1 MENLKVE
8 FNQYLISQGIKP
20 DLDNDEF
27 SAKSIFE
34 HKKEFEDFSSSKY
47 GIDIDSSFLELS
59 ALTSLE
65 FENGQFKMPKDASSD
80 FELSDE
86 LMLNL
91 LNMLLVDDTV
101 FQNLDDNNDE
111 KLDINEAEKF
121 LMYIG
126 NQETVNSERNIDNCV
141 AESNKISFEQMR
153 AAVAGF
159 GEYTCKSAVNLETD
173 FNEEQKNY
181 EQLKANY
188 IAICNG
194 TSDELRDA
202 QTNFDIYRKQCI
214 EKFKDNEEAQ
224 YFVKLLDEYFPVFKD
239 KNGQINAIN
248 EQIAFLS
255 QEISIYEGIAS
266 DCQSRIE
273 NLEKMILKSED
284 DADTESE
291 LEKRISLLGISEP
304 YKTEA
309 VNEEKARIQAMIDD
323 EKAKLE
329 EAQNFILNAQTK
341 KCQLEL
347 NRNDIQKEL
356 NKLKSKYNNIYMQ
369 INNLPEFVKNDDS
382 YKAFMEAQKQLQLK
396 VIELAAEEKENMNVS
411 LASLNNIAQE
421 YDVAKKRDYKVDCE
435 KMPWRHIA
443 KRAAM
448 YVGYSEHNKTAD
460 IFLDDG
466 EGKTKNTP
474 WCGAFVRYILR
485 ETGVY
490 DDTPAWY
497 YNLENK
503 KYCPDIYQAAK
514 DAEAVI
520 KPQEAQQGD
529 LIMYMNGSSAYHVGL
544 IESIKEEN
552 GKWIIIT
559 IEGNTGSGTVKR
571 KEIEYTSNYALLDI
585 TQ

>member
-8 FNQYLISQGIKP
+8 FKQYLISQGIEP
-20 DLDNDEF
+20 DLDNDEL

-34 HKKEFEDFSSSKY
+34 HEKEFKDFSRSKY
-47 GIDIDSSFLELS
+47 DIDIDSSFIELS
-59 ALTSLE
+59 ALMSAE
-65 FENGQFKMPKDASSD
+65 FENGQFKIPEDASSD

-111 KLDINEAEKF
+111 KLDIDEAKKF
-121 LMYIG
+121 LMYLG
-126 NQETVNSERNIDNCV
+126 NQESVESVGKVDNCIGDD
-141 AESNKISFEQMR
+141 NKISFEQMR
-153 AAVAGF
+153 AAAVGF
-159 GEYTCKSAVNLETD
+159 EESSCKSAVNLETD

-194 TSDELRDA
+194 TSDELRDI
-202 QTNFDIYRKQCI
+202 QDNLNMYRKQCI
-214 EKFKDNEEAQ
+214 EKFSDVEEVQ
-224 YFVKLLDEYFPVFKD
+224 YFVKLLDEYLPVLKD

-273 NLEKMILKSED
+273 NLEKMISKSED
-284 DADTESE
+284 DADSESE

-304 YKTEA
+304 YKTEV
-309 VNEEKARIQAMIDD
+309 VNEEKARIQTMIND
-323 EKAKLE
+323 EKAKLA
-329 EAQNFILNAQTK
+329 EAQTFIVNAQAK
-341 KCQLEL
+341 KCQLAL
-347 NRNDIQKEL
+347 NKIAVQKEL
-356 NKLKSKYNNIYMQ
+356 NKLKSKYDDIRVQ

-382 YKAFMEAQKQLQLK
+382 YKAFMETQMQLQLK
-396 VIELAAEEKENMNVS
+396 VIELAAEEKENMKVS
-411 LASLNNIAQE
+411 LANLNNIAQE
-421 YDVAKKRDYKVDCE
+421 YDVAKKRDYEVDCE

-443 KRAAM
+443 KCATK

-466 EGKTKNTP
+466 EGKAKNTP

-490 DDTPAWY
+490 NDTPAWY

-503 KYCPDIYQAAK
+503 KYCPDIYRAAK
-514 DAEAVI
+514 DAGAVI
-520 KPQEAQQGD
+520 NPQEVQQGD

-552 GKWIIIT
+552 GKWIITT
-559 IEGNTGSGTVKR
+559 IEGNTGNGTVKR